1 MGPAPPAV
9 VVVVFEVTSVVDFVD
24 VGDVVSVVFV
34 VGEPP
39 PLPAEVVG
47 LLPTPQ
53 VDSQAAQA
61 PPALLVEPPEY
72 TIPI

>member
-1 MGPAPPAV
+1 MHPVGPEPPAV
-9 VVVVFEVTSVVDFVD
+9 VVFEVDSVVDFV
-24 VGDVVSVVFV
+24 VIVVVAVVFV

-39 PLPAEVVG
+39 PAVVVG
-47 LLPTPQ
+47 LLPTAQ
-53 VDSQAAQA
+53 VASQAAQG